1 MFIRQKLAYT
11 TSESGFKYIPWLY
24 TTTLDYKNN
33 NSWVTECHVRHTGM
47 NIHVYTLPPIMPST
61 RTFEATSSQ
70 VICPH
75 FVKIKNIK
83 KKKKNKLEEL
93 SSYPLPALPFEETS
107 QTSRWG
113 DFPLALDTVSFTQ
126 FYPLLLVPILGYF
139 SKSYFPLLPF
149 NYFKITINSAFFFS
163 LHSTASTY

>member
-83 KKKKNKLEEL
+83 KKKKKQTGRIKQ
-93 SSYPLPALPFEETS
+93 LPS
-107 QTSRWG
+107 
-113 DFPLALDTVSFTQ
+113 
-126 FYPLLLVPILGYF
+126 
-139 SKSYFPLLPF
+139 
-149 NYFKITINSAFFFS
+149 
-163 LHSTASTY
+163 ASTSFWGNVTDFKMRRFPPCIRYSFLYTILSITFSSHFRLFLKILFPFATL